1 MKTAKAS
8 DFDFDQ
14 ELKKINKRIKKPHI
28 LICGA
33 SGVGKSSLINHV
45 FGGQV
50 ARVGHAI
57 PVTKGIEKYARDNV
71 SVVLYDSQGY
81 ELGKNCDYQENIEKW
96 LDQSPDKT
104 IHMAWYCISAGNK
117 RLTDM
122 DMGVIRQLK
131 ARRIPVAVILTQI
144 DTVDAEE
151 LAALEG
157 VIGDHLAVP
166 FFKTL
171 VSEDQTL
178 IKALE
183 AYLEWDDLITWAIDH
198 LEEGLREG
206 LIAALQIGI
215 KQKRSLVSQ
224 KIIPIYT
231 SAAAGVALTPI
242 PFSDAALLV
251 PIQMKMALHIMKT
264 YSLDQK
270 LGGISSLVGSLVV
283 AESGRLLAQNL
294 GTSLLKLIPGFGTLV
309 GTGVNA
315 LVASS
320 FTAAMGFAINE
331 ICFQYAKAINEGQ
344 KDLDFIVYF
353 NRDNI
358 ENLMGQWLKGNKK

>member
-1 MKTAKAS
+1 MKTAN

-14 ELKKINKRIKKPHI
+14 ELHKINQRIKKPHI

-33 SGVGKSSLINHV
+33 TGAGKSSLINHL
-45 FGGQV
+45 FGGQL

-57 PVTKGIEKYARDNV
+57 PVTRGIKKYARADI

-81 ELGKNCDYQENIEKW
+81 ELGKNCDYQENIDKW
-96 LDQSPDKT
+96 LDQSPDQT

-117 RLTDM
+117 RITDM
-122 DMGVIRQLK
+122 DMGVVDQLK

-144 DTVDAEE
+144 DTVDEKE

-157 VIGDHLAVP
+157 VIDKELAVP

-171 VSEDQTL
+171 VSEDQAL
-178 IKALE
+178 VEALE
-183 AYLEWDDLITWAIDH
+183 AYLDWDDLIVWAIDH
-198 LEEGLREG
+198 LEEGLRQG
-206 LIAALQIGI
+206 LIAALQIGL
-215 KQKRSLVSQ
+215 KQKKSLASQ

-264 YSLDQK
+264 YGLDQK

-283 AESGRLLAQNL
+283 TESGRLLAQNL

-315 LVASS
+315 AVASG

-344 KDLDFIVYF
+344 KDLEFIDYF